1 MIEVQGLTRRYGD
14 FTAVEDVSFS
24 VGSGQIVGMLGPNGA
39 GKTTT
44 IRMITGFLPP
54 TAGRVSLA
62 GIDLEQRPVEAR
74 RQLGYLP
81 ETVALYPEMRVRE
94 YLAYR
99 ARLEGVRGKRAGEAI
114 DRSIERCLL
123 GEVRDQII
131 ATLSKGYRQRVG
143 LATAILHEPEV
154 LILDE
159 PTVGLDP
166 KQIIA
171 IRDLIRDLGRER
183 TLLLSTHILP
193 EVELLCQRV
202 MIIDRGRIVA
212 QGTPET
218 LRQQWLGRTVVTV
231 TLKQGAPDA
240 AERLRAIDGVV
251 GVTANGAGAA
261 PISAPGAPPSARSRA
276 SRQRRRDPLL
286 ARVRRG
292 PRSARGGVPP
302 RRRARLGAARAPA
315 EQGLAR
321 GHLRAVDDARARRGS
336 RRRRRRAPRPNRGWA
351 RRERHRRHLRRASCA
366 PTSSRR
372 SPTACWPV
380 SCSSTA
386 SPSRR

>member
-54 TAGRVSLA
+54 TAGRVTIA
-62 GIDLEQRPVEAR
+62 GVDLETRPVEAR

-81 ETVALYPEMRVRE
+81 ENVALYTEMRVRE
-94 YLAYR
+94 YLSYR
-99 ARLEGVRGKRAGEAI
+99 ARLEGVRGRGTAEAI
-114 DRSIERCLL
+114 DRATELCLL
-123 GEVRDQII
+123 TDVADQII
-131 ATLSKGYRQRVG
+131 STLSKGYRQRVG
-143 LATAILHEPEV
+143 LATAILHGPEV

-193 EVELLCQRV
+193 EVELLCQKV
-202 MIIDRGRIVA
+202 MIIDRGRIIA

-218 LRQQWLGRTVVTV
+218 LRQQWLGRTTVSV
-231 TLKQGAPDA
+231 TLKHEATDA
-240 AERLRAIDGVV
+240 AERLRALEGVIAVSSPGEPGGV
-251 GVTANGAGAA
+251 GGTAAHFSLECAEGRDPREAVFRLAVERGWVLLELQQSKASLEDIFVRLTTREA
-261 PISAPGAPPSARSRA
+261 DEETGDGAPAPSAA
-276 SRQRRRDPLL
+276 
-286 ARVRRG
+286 
-292 PRSARGGVPP
+292 GGV
-302 RRRARLGAARAPA
+302 A
-315 EQGLAR
+315 
-321 GHLRAVDDARARRGS
+321 
-336 RRRRRRAPRPNRGWA
+336 
-351 RRERHRRHLRRASCA
+351 
-366 PTSSRR
+366 
-372 SPTACWPV
+372 
-380 SCSSTA
+380 
-386 SPSRR
+386 

>member
-54 TAGRVSLA
+54 TQGRVSLA
-62 GIDLEQRPVEAR
+62 GIDLETKPVEAR

-81 ETVALYPEMRVRE
+81 ENVALYPEMRVRE
-94 YLAYR
+94 YLSYR
-99 ARLEGVRGKRAGEAI
+99 ARLEGVRGRRAVEAI
-114 DRSIERCLL
+114 DRSVERCLL

-131 ATLSKGYRQRVG
+131 GTLSKGYRQRVG
-143 LATAILHEPEV
+143 LATAILHDPEV

-202 MIIDRGRIVA
+202 MIIDRGRIIA
-212 QGTPET
+212 QGTPES

-231 TLKQGAPDA
+231 TLKQGVADAADRLRALDGVLAVEAGASAPASADAVAGSAAPAGSGAVSASPTHVSLECAEGSDPREAVFRLAVERGWILLELKQSKASLEDIFVRLTTLEQDEDA
-240 AERLRAIDGVV
+240 AEG
-251 GVTANGAGAA
+251 GAA
-261 PISAPGAPPSARSRA
+261 
-276 SRQRRRDPLL
+276 
-286 ARVRRG
+286 
-292 PRSARGGVPP
+292 
-302 RRRARLGAARAPA
+302 
-315 EQGLAR
+315 
-321 GHLRAVDDARARRGS
+321 
-336 RRRRRRAPRPNRGWA
+336 
-351 RRERHRRHLRRASCA
+351 
-366 PTSSRR
+366 
-372 SPTACWPV
+372 
-380 SCSSTA
+380 
-386 SPSRR
+386 

>member
-14 FTAVEDVSFS
+14 FTAVDDVSFS

-62 GIDLEQRPVEAR
+62 GIDLEQKPVEAR

-114 DRSIERCLL
+114 DSSIERCLL
-123 GEVRDQII
+123 GDVRDQII

-240 AERLRAIDGVV
+240 VERLRAIEGVIAV
-251 GVTANGAGAA
+251 AANGAQ
-261 PISAPGAPPSARSRA
+261 PPVHFSLECAEG
-276 SRQRRRDPLL
+276 RDPREAVFRL
-286 ARVRRG
+286 AV
-292 PRSARGGVPP
+292 
-302 RRRARLGAARAPA
+302 
-315 EQGLAR
+315 E
-321 GHLRAVDDARARRGS
+321 
-336 RRRRRRAPRPNRGWA
+336 RGWVLLELQQSKA
-351 RRERHRRHLRRASCA
+351 SLEDIFVRLTTRERDEEAA
-366 PTSSRR
+366 GDGGEP
-372 SPTACWPV
+372 PPPQPGMGQA
-380 SCSSTA
+380 
-386 SPSRR
+386 